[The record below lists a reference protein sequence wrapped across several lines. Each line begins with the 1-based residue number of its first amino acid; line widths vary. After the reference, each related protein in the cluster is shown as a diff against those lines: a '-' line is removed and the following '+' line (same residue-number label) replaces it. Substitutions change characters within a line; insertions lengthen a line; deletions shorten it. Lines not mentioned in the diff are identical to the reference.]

1 MRSTTLF
8 ILSTSSL
15 TSTTSAFSL
24 LLTTRGSSSNINN
37 NKIAMNMN
45 KQTSTT
51 PVPDASALAEFE
63 VELEINDE
71 RFLQKKQKVYDPLGL
86 YTQYSPERLFDS
98 IQPLAS
104 SLIEQQNKTIIDPI
118 NIYQDKSHL
127 SSDVVMSAS
136 LPFLKRPTNLNGRLL
151 SNKIYY

>member
-45 KQTSTT
+45 KLT

-71 RFLQKKQKVYDPLGL
+71 RFLQKKQEVYDPLGL

-104 SLIEQQNKTIIDPI
+104 SLIKQQNKTIIDPI

-151 SNKIYY
+151 SYKIYY